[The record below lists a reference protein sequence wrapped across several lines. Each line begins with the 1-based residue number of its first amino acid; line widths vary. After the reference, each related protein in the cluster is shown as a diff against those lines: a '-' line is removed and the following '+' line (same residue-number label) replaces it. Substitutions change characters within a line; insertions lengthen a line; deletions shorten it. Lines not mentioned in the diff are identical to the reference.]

1 MLKTTKRGG
10 DTIVEVLFAVV
21 IFAAIAIG
29 AMAIMNQGMSAAQNT
44 LEHNLVR
51 NNIDS
56 QAELLRHL
64 QNAKLNT
71 IGRGGAGTE
80 QTTDIVK
87 LAGRWDHIVSNLVV
101 SSAAE
106 YDKLERYD
114 QCDFNAVNEN
124 AVIANSG
131 DLSKV
136 FFIDTQDASVH
147 SYGSNPEV
155 FGRPGTFAQVRHIDE
170 RPLSE
175 MIWIQAVQSSPGA
188 SSLSE
193 TVAYDFHIRACWQGS
208 GPDVDLM
215 KMGTIVRL
223 YMPRGSR

>member
-1 MLKTTKRGG
+1 MLRFTKKDG

-21 IFAAIAIG
+21 IFASIAIG

-56 QAELLRHL
+56 QAELLRYL

-80 QTTDIVK
+80 QTTDIVR
-87 LAGRWDHIVSNLVV
+87 LAGQWDYIVNNLVV

-106 YDKLERYD
+106 YAKLERYE
-114 QCDFNAVNEN
+114 QCDLNAVNEN
-124 AVIANSG
+124 AVIANPG
-131 DLSKV
+131 DLSKI
-136 FFIDTQDASVH
+136 FFIDTQDASVYN
-147 SYGSNPEV
+147 YGNNPEN
-155 FGRPGTFAQVRHIDE
+155 FGRPGTFAQVRHIGE

-175 MIWIQAVQSSPGA
+175 MIWVQVVQSSSGA

-208 GPDVDLM
+208 GPNVDLM

-223 YMPRGSR
+223 YMPREGR